1 MADVNGTVS
10 LRGLA
15 APSGDP
21 ARRNTFPA
29 VPLLTRL
36 RALRR
41 AAFAVIAAAGI
52 AGTPLPAPAQAPQ
65 NYPDKPIRFI
75 VPFSAGGTSDV
86 LARLIATKMS
96 DHWGQSVVIEN
107 RTGAGGTIGTN
118 LVAKATGDGYT
129 LLLTSAAFV
138 ISAALHSNL
147 TYEPL
152 RDFVGVAQ
160 IGFSTQALVVPPAL
174 GVTSVKEF
182 IAYAQARPGKIFFAS
197 AGAGSNT
204 HMLGELFRFAAGLK
218 VVHVGFKGASD
229 AMIEVAAERVH
240 YAIIGLAGSMGL
252 IKDGK
257 LLPLAVTTPQR
268 TPVLP
273 DVPAM
278 AEALPGW
285 EREGSHSLLAPAG
298 TPPAVRQKISREI
311 ARVLALPDVKERLEA
326 VGFQLAPT
334 TPEEHDRILRTQ
346 IEILSNVVRLA
357 GLRAN

>member
-1 MADVNGTVS
+1 MTHVNGPVS
-10 LRGLA
+10 LRGWR
-15 APSGDP
+15 PSGDP
-21 ARRNTFPA
+21 ARRNNFPA

-41 AAFAVIAAAGI
+41 FVFAVIAAAGI

-65 NYPDKPIRFI
+65 GYPDKPIRFI

-86 LARLIATKMS
+86 LARMIAAKVS

-107 RTGAGGTIGTN
+107 RTGAGGNIGAN

-138 ISAALHSNL
+138 ISAALHTNL

-152 RDFVGVAQ
+152 RDFVGVTQ
-160 IGFSTQALVVPPAL
+160 IGHSTQALLVPPTL
-174 GVTSVKEF
+174 GPKSVKEF

-218 VVHVGFKGASD
+218 VVHVGYKGASD
-229 AMIEVAAERVH
+229 AIIEVAAERVH
-240 YAIIGLAGSMGL
+240 YAVVGLATAMGL

-268 TPVLP
+268 SPVLP
-273 DVPAM
+273 DVPAL

-285 EREGSHSLLAPAG
+285 ERRDRTRCSRRRERRLPSARRSAWRSGASSPFPMSRSGSRPWAFNWHRLRRRNTTGFCAP
-298 TPPAVRQKISREI
+298 RSRSCP
-311 ARVLALPDVKERLEA
+311 RW
-326 VGFQLAPT
+326 
-334 TPEEHDRILRTQ
+334 
-346 IEILSNVVRLA
+346 
-357 GLRAN
+357 